1 MSLTNEPF
9 RGRSVALTG
18 AASGIG
24 RALALRFARGGAR
37 VAALDRDVRGLAK
50 LAKEVGASADV
61 RTIPLD
67 VTDPSA
73 CQKVFAELASGFDG
87 LDVLVNDAGIS
98 HRSPFATT
106 ELAVFRRV
114 MEVNYFGAVNCT
126 HAALPGLIARRGLVV
141 TVSSIAGFAPLV
153 GRAGYC
159 ASKHALH
166 GLFDTLRCEL
176 RPHGVHVLLV
186 CPGFTATA
194 IERNAL
200 GADGAPAQHA
210 QTRVGSQQEP
220 EAVAEA
226 IYRAA
231 ARRRRL
237 LVLSR
242 VGRATRLLTRI
253 APRLYDRLMERSLRA
268 EPPASSV
275 PTVAGP
281 GAGPH

>member
-1 MSLTNEPF
+1 LSATDEPF

-24 RALALRFARGGAR
+24 RALVLRFARGGAR

-67 VTDPSA
+67 VTDAGA
-73 CQKVFAELASGFDG
+73 CQRVFEELASGFAG
-87 LDVLVNDAGIS
+87 LDVLVNNAGIS

-114 MEVNYFGAVNCT
+114 MDVNYFGALHCT

-210 QTRVGSQQEP
+210 QTRVGSQQQP
-220 EAVAEA
+220 ESVAEA
-226 IYRAA
+226 IYHAA
-231 ARRRRL
+231 GRRRRL
-237 LVLSR
+237 LVLSG
-242 VGRATRLLTRI
+242 VGRTTRLLTRV
-253 APRLYDRLMERSLRA
+253 APGLYERLMARRLRA
-268 EPPASSV
+268 ELPAKLE
-275 PTVAGP
+275 PT
-281 GAGPH
+281 